1 MRFKRII
8 LVSFLMNYLTYQGFA
23 QLPSMDIQL
32 KSGLTT
38 LVDMR
43 DKDNNLYNYL
53 SPVIFGEL
61 NYNISQ
67 HFAVGAF
74 YSKGVGG
81 QTEFVPDV
89 SDTDTEFYNSSHQCY
104 GVKIR
109 ASTGRQPRFR
119 PFVELAYGKFEM
131 FLEKDF
137 YRVANSSNYF
147 GWSMGLMIRLN
158 SKFYLILP
166 QVSFRTRTDPFFFE
180 VPGDFVL
187 SSYPTIIEINGGVS
201 YNFGKKK

>member
-1 MRFKRII
+1 MKFKRII
-8 LVSFLMNYLTYQGFA
+8 LVSFFISYLTCQGYA
-23 QLPSMDIQL
+23 QLPSMDIQI

-38 LVDMR
+38 LLDMR
-43 DKDNNLYNYL
+43 DKDNNIYNYL

-67 HFAVGAF
+67 HFAVGVY
-74 YSKGVGG
+74 YSKGIGG
-81 QTEFVPDV
+81 QTEFIPDF

-104 GVKIR
+104 GFKIR

-119 PFVELAYGKFEM
+119 PFIELTYGKFEM
-131 FLEKDF
+131 FIEKDF

-147 GWSMGLMIRLN
+147 GWSMGLMLRLN
-158 SKFYLILP
+158 GKFYLVLP
-166 QVSFRTRTDPFFFE
+166 QVSFRTRTDPFYFE

-187 SSYPTIIEINGGVS
+187 GSYPPIIEITGGVS